1 VVATGMLPDAARHV
15 MAGGPV
21 MSGLRSHLED
31 YLALRR
37 GLGFTG
43 LRVSEL
49 TALIASAYRSM

>member
-1 VVATGMLPDAARHV
+1 MLPDAARHV